1 MTSPFV
7 SASTCLACLSLAV
20 LLAACTGA
28 VQEAPSAQAQI
39 QILRQKHAPAL
50 YELAYSA
57 EQQAVFVA
65 CAGGF
70 GDNARLAR
78 VLRLNPETLDLQG
91 EIPLQ
96 APGLGVTLDD
106 DNHRLY
112 VGNGSETAISVI
124 DTRSHE
130 AVAFI
135 RLAEKAEFPDGKGG
149 TTLRIPHGLREL
161 RLDSARQRL
170 FAPGLWSDTT
180 GVLYVVDTQTMT
192 LEKTIPGFGFGPAGI
207 VLDAQAGKVYVSN
220 LQGQLFRVDAAT
232 LELEQ
237 TFEIAADQ
245 LLNLAF
251 DPKRRRIIAVDQGA
265 ANVDHVRENI
275 ARLPYEKRSE
285 GNRIIVINP
294 EDGSIEHSIES
305 GTGPVNLLLDPQRE
319 RLYVTNRGSGTV
331 SIHDAADAYRL
342 LDTVVLPDHP
352 NSLSLD
358 AQTGAIFLTVK
369 NPLHEGV
376 SPTSPM
382 ATGAESVARIAF

>member
-1 MTSPFV
+1 MMRPLVSTSPRL
-7 SASTCLACLSLAV
+7 ASLGLAV
-20 LLAACTGA
+20 LLAACTPGTA
-28 VQEAPSAQAQI
+28 QDAPAPAQV
-39 QILRQKHAPAL
+39 LRQKHAPAL

-78 VLRLNPETLDLQG
+78 VLRLDPDTLDLQG

-106 DNHRLY
+106 GQHRLY
-112 VGNGSETAISVI
+112 VGNGTETAISVI
-124 DTRSHE
+124 DTRSNE
-130 AVAFI
+130 VVDFI

-149 TTLRIPHGLREL
+149 TALRIPHGLREL
-161 RLDSARQRL
+161 RLDSSRQRL

-180 GVLYVVDTQTMT
+180 GVLYVVNTRTMT

-207 VLDAQAGKVYVSN
+207 TLDAQAGKVYVSN
-220 LQGQLFRVDAAT
+220 LQGQLFRVDAAS

-251 DPKRRRIIAVDQGA
+251 DSKRRRVIAVDQGA

-275 ARLPYEKRSE
+275 AKLAYEKRSE

-294 EDGSIEHSIES
+294 EDGSIEHSIAT
-305 GTGPVNLLLDPQRE
+305 GTGPVNLLLDARRE

-331 SIHDAADAYRL
+331 SIHDAGNDYRL
-342 LDTVVLPDHP
+342 LDTVALPDHP

-358 AQTGAIFLTVK
+358 AQTGAVFVTVK
-369 NPLHEGV
+369 NANREM

>member
-1 MTSPFV
+1 MTIFRTSR
-7 SASTCLACLSLAV
+7 LACLSLAA
-20 LLAACTGA
+20 LLAACTGVA
-28 VQEAPSAQAQI
+28 QDTPSAQPQV
-39 QILRQKHAPAL
+39 LRQKHVPAL
-50 YELAYSA
+50 YELAYSS

-78 VLRLNPETLDLQG
+78 VLRLDPDTLDLQG

-106 DNHRLY
+106 GQHRLY
-112 VGNGSETAISVI
+112 VGNGTETAISVI
-124 DTRSHE
+124 DTRSNE
-130 AVAFI
+130 VVDFI

-149 TTLRIPHGLREL
+149 TALRIPHGLREL
-161 RLDSARQRL
+161 RLDSSRQRL

-180 GVLYVVDTQTMT
+180 GVLYVVNTRTMT

-207 VLDAQAGKVYVSN
+207 TLDAQAGKVYVSN
-220 LQGQLFRVDAAT
+220 LQGQLFRVDAAN

-251 DPKRRRIIAVDQGA
+251 DPTRRRVIAVDQGA

-275 ARLPYEKRSE
+275 ARVPYQKRSE

-294 EDGSIEHSIES
+294 EDGSIEHSIAT
-305 GTGPVNLLLDPQRE
+305 GTGPVNLLLDAQRE

-331 SIHDAADAYRL
+331 SIHDAADNYRL
-342 LDTVVLPDHP
+342 LDTVALPDHP

-358 AQTGAIFLTVK
+358 AQTGAVFVTVK
-369 NPLHEGV
+369 NANREM